1 VWFSRANT
9 ANADATDASDPGKLT
24 LRELMATQP
33 RHVRGRL
40 APGERYPT
48 GMRPG
53 RRRAQGMD
61 LDSVGPY
68 VPGDDI
74 RWMDWRAT
82 ARTGRAQMKRFVA
95 ESHLARMLIV
105 DLRPHLLF
113 GTETR
118 PMAKTA
124 ALLAAHMAWEAF
136 TLQEPVGLIVVPHQV
151 VVRPRRGRGHVLF
164 LLKHLEEQYSAA
176 LRPDEPGDGDGDGDD
191 LVEAIDTASGLLAFG
206 DELCVFSDFGEV
218 TPGLVAKVR
227 ELISIRHFRAIVVED
242 AMFHQRSPAGRYP
255 YQTAKDPQRRL
266 ATVSKAMGDRHGDAV
281 DEVRRT
287 VRRQL
292 IKDGWRI
299 TEAAR
304 SSHLSPG
311 SER

>member
-1 VWFSRANT
+1 MWFSGRKQAG
-9 ANADATDASDPGKLT
+9 AEAPDPAKLT

-40 APGERYPT
+40 MPGERYPT

-61 LDSVGPY
+61 LDSIGPY

-105 DLRPHLLF
+105 DFRPHLRF
-113 GTETR
+113 GTEIQ

-136 TLQEPVGLIVVPHQV
+136 TLQEPVGLVIVPDKVM
-151 VVRPRRGRGHVLF
+151 VRPRRGRGHVLF
-164 LLKHLEEQYSAA
+164 LLKHLEDCYETALNRDPDDSSDGLAA
-176 LRPDEPGDGDGDGDD
+176 AVDE
-191 LVEAIDTASGLLAFG
+191 ASGLLGFG
-206 DELCVFSDFGEV
+206 DEICVFSDFGEISSDL
-218 TPGLVAKVR
+218 TAKVR
-227 ELISIRHFRAIVVED
+227 ELNAFRNFRAIIVED
-242 AMFHQRSPAGRYP
+242 PMFHRPIPAGRYP
-255 YQTAKDPQRRL
+255 YQAAGDPRRRL
-266 ATVSKAMGDRHGDAV
+266 ASISKSMAERHQEAV
-281 DEVRRT
+281 DELRRNL
-287 VRRQL
+287 RRQL
-292 IKDGWRI
+292 LQDGWRI
-299 TEAAR
+299 TEAA
-304 SSHLSPG
+304 SGGFMSPG
-311 SER
+311 TER

>member
-1 VWFSRANT
+1 MWPSRAQRSRKG
-9 ANADATDASDPGKLT
+9 APDPTQLT

-33 RHVRGRL
+33 RYVRGPL
-40 APGERYPT
+40 LPGERYPT

-105 DLRPHLLF
+105 DFRPHLRF
-113 GTETR
+113 GTETQ

-136 TLQEPVGLIVVPHQV
+136 TLQEPVGLIVVPDQV
-151 VVRPRRGRGHVLF
+151 LVRPRRGRGHILF
-164 LLKHLEEQYSAA
+164 LLKHLEDYYATA
-176 LRPDEPGDGDGDGDD
+176 LARDD
-191 LVEAIDTASGLLAFG
+191 QENDDALVTAIDTASGLLAHG
-206 DELCVFSDFGEV
+206 DEICVFSDFGDV
-218 TPGLVAKVR
+218 TPALTSKVR
-227 ELISIRHFRAIVVED
+227 ELNAFRHFRAIVVED
-242 AMFHQRSPAGRYP
+242 PMFRRPLPAGRYP
-255 YQTAKDPQRRL
+255 YQTASDPGRRL
-266 ATVSKAMGDRHGDAV
+266 ATVTKSMANRHQDAV
-281 DEVRRT
+281 KELRSALRR
-287 VRRQL
+287 RL
-292 IKDGWRI
+292 LEDGWRI
-299 TEAAR
+299 TEAA
-304 SSHLSPG
+304 SSGFLATG
-311 SER
+311 MAR

>member
-1 VWFSRANT
+1 MWFSRS
-9 ANADATDASDPGKLT
+9 NASGAAAPADPTKLT

-40 APGERYPT
+40 LPGERYPT

-61 LDSVGPY
+61 LDSIGPY

-105 DLRPHLLF
+105 DFRPHLRF
-113 GTETR
+113 GTQTQ

-136 TLQEPVGLIVVPHQV
+136 TLQEPVGLIIVPDQIL
-151 VVRPRRGRGHVLF
+151 VRPRRGRGHVLF
-164 LLKHLEEQYSAA
+164 LLKHLEDCYDVA
-176 LRPDEPGDGDGDGDD
+176 LTRDHDDGAGV
-191 LVEAIDTASGLLAFG
+191 LEEAIDRASGLLKHG
-206 DELCVFSDFGEV
+206 DEICVFSDFGEIPPAL
-218 TPGLVAKVR
+218 TEKVR
-227 ELISIRHFRAIVVED
+227 ELNAFRHFRAIIVED
-242 AMFHQRSPAGRYP
+242 PMFHRPFPPGRYP
-255 YQTAKDPQRRL
+255 YQAAGDPQRRL
-266 ATVSKAMGDRHGDAV
+266 ASISKSMADRHQEAV
-281 DEVRRT
+281 EGLRRT
-287 VRRQL
+287 LRRQL
-292 IKDGWRI
+292 LKDGWRI
-299 TEAAR
+299 TEAA
-304 SSHLSPG
+304 SGGLLSPG
-311 SER
+311 TER

>member
-1 VWFSRANT
+1 MWFSRANSS
-9 ANADATDASDPGKLT
+9 NPYATDPTKLT

-40 APGERYPT
+40 QPGERYPT

-53 RRRAQGMD
+53 RRQAQGMD

-105 DLRPHLLF
+105 DMRLHLLF

-124 ALLAAHMAWEAF
+124 ALLAAHMAWEAL
-136 TLQEPVGLIVVPHQV
+136 TLQEPVGMIVVPDQV
-151 VVRPRRGRGHVLF
+151 LVRPRRGRGHVLF
-164 LLKHLEEQYSAA
+164 LLKHLEDYYQTA
-176 LRPDEPGDGDGDGDD
+176 LSRTEYGDGD
-191 LVEAIDTASGLLAFG
+191 EIAAAIETASGLLGFG
-206 DELCVFSDFGEV
+206 DEICVFSDFGDP
-218 TPGLVAKVR
+218 TPALAAKVH
-227 ELISIRHFRAIVVED
+227 ELNAIRHFRAIIVED
-242 AMFHQRSPAGRYP
+242 PMFHRPVPAGRYP
-255 YQTAKDPQRRL
+255 YQTASDPRRRL
-266 ATVSKAMGDRHGDAV
+266 ATVSKSMIMRHHDQV
-281 DEVRRT
+281 NEQRRT
-287 VRRQL
+287 LRRQL

-299 TEAAR
+299 TEAA
-304 SSHLSPG
+304 SGGLISAEAAP
-311 SER
+311 

>member
-1 VWFSRANT
+1 MWSSRAQRT
-9 ANADATDASDPGKLT
+9 GSDTTNPTTLT

-40 APGERYPT
+40 LPGERYPT

-105 DLRPHLLF
+105 DFRAHLLF

-124 ALLAAHMAWEAF
+124 ALLAAHMAWEGF
-136 TLQEPVGLIVVPHQV
+136 VLQEPVGMVIVPDQV
-151 VVRPRRGRGHVLF
+151 LVRPRRGRSHVLF
-164 LLKHLEEQYSAA
+164 LLKHLEESYAAA
-176 LRPDEPGDGDGDGDD
+176 LSRSEHHGEDA
-191 LVEAIDTASGLLAFG
+191 LVVAIDTASRLLKFG
-206 DELCVFSDFGEV
+206 DEICVFSDFGDTAPALAE
-218 TPGLVAKVR
+218 KVR
-227 ELISIRHFRAIVVED
+227 ELNAFRHFRAIIVED
-242 AMFHQRSPAGRYP
+242 PMFRRPLRSGRYP
-255 YQTAKDPQRRL
+255 YQTTGDPVRRL
-266 ATVSKAMGDRHGDAV
+266 ATVSKSMANRHQDV
-281 DEVRRT
+281 VREL
-287 VRRQL
+287 RRNLRRAL

-299 TEAAR
+299 TEAA
-304 SSHLSPG
+304 SGGFLSPG
-311 SER
+311 PGR

>member
-1 VWFSRANT
+1 MWFSRAKS
-9 ANADATDASDPGKLT
+9 SDPDTADPTKLT

-40 APGERYPT
+40 MPGERYPT

-124 ALLAAHMAWEAF
+124 ALVAAHMAWEAF
-136 TLQEPVGLIVVPHQV
+136 TLQEPVGMIIVPDQV
-151 VVRPRRGRGHVLF
+151 LVRPRRGRGHILF
-164 LLKHLEEQYSAA
+164 LLKHLEDHYATA
-176 LRPDEPGDGDGDGDD
+176 LSRTEHGDGDE
-191 LVEAIDTASGLLAFG
+191 LAAAIDTASGLLSFG
-206 DELCVFSDFGEV
+206 DEICVFSDFGEV
-218 TPGLVAKVR
+218 TPAMTAKVR
-227 ELISIRHFRAIVVED
+227 ELNAFRHFRAIIVED
-242 AMFHQRSPAGRYP
+242 PMFQRPFPSGRYP
-255 YQTAKDPQRRL
+255 YQTAGDPLRRL
-266 ATVSKAMGDRHGDAV
+266 ATVTKSMTNRHSEAV
-281 DEVRRT
+281 SDLRRT
-287 VRRQL
+287 LRRQL
-292 IKDGWRI
+292 LQDGWRI
-299 TEAAR
+299 TEAA
-304 SSHLSPG
+304 SGGLLSPG
-311 SER
+311 SGR

>member
-1 VWFSRANT
+1 VWFSGAKSSDP
-9 ANADATDASDPGKLT
+9 DATDPTKLT

-33 RHVRGRL
+33 RHVRGRML
-40 APGERYPT
+40 PGERYPT

-136 TLQEPVGLIVVPHQV
+136 TLQEPVGMIIVPDQV
-151 VVRPRRGRGHVLF
+151 LVRPRRGRGHVLF
-164 LLKHLEEQYSAA
+164 LLKNLEDCYAAA
-176 LRPDEPGDGDGDGDD
+176 LAREADDGGDD
-191 LVEAIDTASGLLAFG
+191 LAAAVDTASGLLKFG
-206 DELCVFSDFGEV
+206 DEICVFSDFGDT
-218 TPGLVAKVR
+218 TPALTEKVR
-227 ELISIRHFRAIVVED
+227 ELNAFRHFRAIIVED
-242 AMFHQRSPAGRYP
+242 PMFHRPFPAGRYP
-255 YQTAKDPQRRL
+255 YQTASDPLRRL
-266 ATVSKAMGDRHGDAV
+266 ATVSKSMASRHQDAV
-281 DEVRRT
+281 SDLRRT
-287 VRRQL
+287 LRRSLLQ
-292 IKDGWRI
+292 DGWRI
-299 TEAAR
+299 TEAASGGLL
-304 SSHLSPG
+304 SSG
-311 SER
+311 TER

>member
-1 VWFSRANT
+1 VWFNRTIST
-9 ANADATDASDPGKLT
+9 GGDSSDPTKLT

-33 RHVRGRL
+33 SHVRGRL
-40 APGERYPT
+40 MPGERYPT

-53 RRRAQGMD
+53 RRRSQGMD

-105 DLRPHLLF
+105 DLRPHLMF
-113 GTETR
+113 GTETQ
-118 PMAKTA
+118 PMAKTV

-136 TLQEPVGLIVVPHQV
+136 TLQEPVGMIVVPDQL
-151 VVRPRRGRGHVLF
+151 VVRARRGRGHVLY
-164 LLKHLEEQYSAA
+164 LMKHLEELYQTA
-176 LRPDEPGDGDGDGDD
+176 LARKESGDGDH
-191 LVEAIDTASGLLAFG
+191 LATAIDTASGYLGYG
-206 DELCVFSDFGEV
+206 DEICVFSDFGDL
-218 TPGLVAKVR
+218 TPGLAAKVR
-227 ELISIRHFRAIVVED
+227 ELNAIRHFRAILVED
-242 AMFHQRSPAGRYP
+242 PMFHRPSSPGRYP
-255 YQTAKDPQRRL
+255 YRTVGESQRRM
-266 ATVSKAMGDRHGDAV
+266 ATVSKSMADRHQEAV
-281 DEVRRT
+281 TDVRST
-287 VRRQL
+287 LRRQL

-304 SSHLSPG
+304 SGHLSPG
-311 SER
+311 SAR

>member
-1 VWFSRANT
+1 MWSSRARASGPEP
-9 ANADATDASDPGKLT
+9 ANPSTLT

-40 APGERYPT
+40 LPGERYPT

-95 ESHLARMLIV
+95 ESHLARMLVV
-105 DLRPHLLF
+105 DFRGHLLF

-124 ALLAAHMAWEAF
+124 ALLAAHMAWEAVA
-136 TLQEPVGLIVVPHQV
+136 LQEPVGLVIVPDQV
-151 VVRPRRGRGHVLF
+151 LVRPRRGRSHVLF
-164 LLKHLEEQYSAA
+164 LFKHLEDSYGAA
-176 LRPDEPGDGDGDGDD
+176 LARTDGPDGDE
-191 LVEAIDTASGLLAFG
+191 LAVAVEAASRLLRFG
-206 DELCVFSDFGEV
+206 DEICVFSDFGD
-218 TPGLVAKVR
+218 TDPALTAKVR
-227 ELISIRHFRAIVVED
+227 ELNAFRQFRAIIVED
-242 AMFHQRSPAGRYP
+242 PMFRRPLASGRYP
-255 YQTAKDPQRRL
+255 YQAAGDPLRRL
-266 ATVSKAMGDRHGDAV
+266 ATVSKSMADRHQDVVRELRRGL
-281 DEVRRT
+281 RRT
-287 VRRQL
+287 LLR
-292 IKDGWRI
+292 DGWRI
-299 TEAAR
+299 TEAA
-304 SSHLSPG
+304 SGGFLSPG
-311 SER
+311 AGR

>member
-1 VWFSRANT
+1 MWSNRVQRAG
-9 ANADATDASDPGKLT
+9 SDTTNPTTLT

-40 APGERYPT
+40 LPGERYPT

-105 DLRPHLLF
+105 DFRAHLLF

-124 ALLAAHMAWEAF
+124 ALLAAHMAWEGF
-136 TLQEPVGLIVVPHQV
+136 VLQEPVGMVIVPDQV
-151 VVRPRRGRGHVLF
+151 LVRPRPGRPRHDARTATAPQRNFPPGASAGTGHD
-164 LLKHLEEQYSAA
+164 SALDA
-176 LRPDEPGDGDGDGDD
+176 DEPALG
-191 LVEAIDTASGLLAFG
+191 
-206 DELCVFSDFGEV
+206 
-218 TPGLVAKVR
+218 
-227 ELISIRHFRAIVVED
+227 
-242 AMFHQRSPAGRYP
+242 PA
-255 YQTAKDPQRRL
+255 
-266 ATVSKAMGDRHGDAV
+266 
-281 DEVRRT
+281 
-287 VRRQL
+287 
-292 IKDGWRI
+292 
-299 TEAAR
+299 
-304 SSHLSPG
+304 
-311 SER
+311 